1 MTRNWAGERAGL
13 DDYPYRLPHP
23 AKLALL
29 AGSMLALT
37 LAVTLASAA
46 QNVSEAGLV
55 PDAQRRIELVR
66 FVRHDCG
73 SCHGLTLGGGLGPP
87 LTAAALAP
95 RTSSYLTQVIL
106 RGRNGTAMPG
116 WSPFVSDAEARW
128 IADQLL
134 RGFPDA
140 NN

>member
-1 MTRNWAGERAGL
+1 MTRNWAGETAGL
-13 DDYPYRLPHP
+13 DVHPYRLPHP

-37 LAVTLASAA
+37 LAVTLASAGETFPGA
-46 QNVSEAGLV
+46 V
-55 PDAQRRIELVR
+55 PVPEAQRRTELIR

-73 SCHGLTLGGGLGPP
+73 SCHGLTLAGGLGPS

-95 RTSSYLTQVIL
+95 RSSSYLTHVIL
-106 RGRNGTAMPG
+106 HGRNGTAMPG
-116 WSPFVSDAEARW
+116 WSPFVNDAEARW
-128 IADQLL
+128 IAEQLL

-140 NN
+140 K